1 MLEKKFETKDTVIR
15 EVFRD
20 GYLFEMPPH
29 QRPYAWTTDETEQL
43 LEDLMLAALNGTKEE
58 AYFLGSIVL
67 VKRSDSVTHQV
78 IDGQQRLTTLT
89 ILFCVL
95 RELAQAPDAK
105 ESLDNRVREKGDI
118 FAGSKDRYRLS
129 VRERDQDFFR
139 YNIQEQGRLANFV
152 KQTTVPGADSRQ
164 RFHENAQL
172 LWERLSAETQERR
185 DILSA
190 FILQKCHLIM
200 VTASDD
206 ISAHRIFSVL
216 NARGLNLD
224 ATDILKAEILGYV
237 PASRQ
242 DEYTRKWEDIE
253 DDMGRDEFR
262 NLFAHLYVIYNKNRY
277 HRELAEAFKRDV
289 LAEHEISGM
298 PFIDKVLI
306 PYAADYEV
314 VANAAYEGG
323 RDADA
328 VNMYLRQLGWLDNED
343 WIPSVMAFFHR
354 NPDDEP
360 ALLRFLKEF
369 DRLAYSLFVLRVRRD
384 PRINRYSRTLNAIE
398 NGDDLF
404 ADDGPLDLA
413 RQEKRD
419 ILRALDG
426 TIYQKQTRRFTAP
439 LLARLSNAIADPPI
453 SEFAKVTVEH
463 VLPQN
468 PPSGSEWLASFKDD
482 EKREDWTNRLAN
494 LVLLS
499 HKKNARA
506 QNFDFTRKKDEY
518 FKRGGIP
525 SFALTTQVIGK
536 NEWNPKILER
546 RQRYLINVLKQEWR
560 LG

>member
-328 VNMYLRQLGWLDNED
+328 VNIYLRQLGWLDNED

-354 NPDDEP
+354 NRDNET

-369 DRLAYSLFVLRVRRD
+369 DRLAYSLFIRRFRRD
-384 PRINRYSRTLNAIE
+384 PRISRYSRTLNAID

-426 TIYQKQTRRFTAP
+426 QIYQKPPRRFTAP

-468 PPSGSEWLASFKDD
+468 PPSGSEWLASFKAD

-546 RQRYLINVLKQEWR
+546 RQRYLINVLKREWR